1 VISFLS
7 TIPRAREWDSYGT
20 EEKPLSL
27 PGPVI
32 AVKNHQKKKFLPGPK
47 ARIATKKDGKPKPTA
62 RITHPGGK

>member
-1 VISFLS
+1 
-7 TIPRAREWDSYGT
+7 
-20 EEKPLSL
+20 
-27 PGPVI
+27 VI